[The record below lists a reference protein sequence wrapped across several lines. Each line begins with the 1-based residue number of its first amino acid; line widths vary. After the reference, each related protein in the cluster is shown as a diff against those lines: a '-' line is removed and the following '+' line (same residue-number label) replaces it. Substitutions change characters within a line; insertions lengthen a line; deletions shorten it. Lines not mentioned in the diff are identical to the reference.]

1 MRKLSARR
9 SLPRADTGL
18 FASEEEEEDDDE
30 NEEEEDGRKGA
41 RGKKMSN
48 EAHNNSTS
56 TATSSTTATS
66 SSDGERK
73 NLGGERA
80 NPSDKSG
87 LGHSDWA
94 KEGRHGHAVCHCCW
108 THGVV
113 PYDNDSEEA
122 AKDGVSG
129 GKRDHYGVGG
139 ASVTRHSITIRS
151 YRTDWGRYY

>member
-1 MRKLSARR
+1 MQQRWRR
-9 SLPRADTGL
+9 LEEDKKKEEEK
-18 FASEEEEEDDDE
+18 EEEEEE
-30 NEEEEDGRKGA
+30 EEEEDGRKGA

-56 TATSSTTATS
+56 TATSSSTTATTT

-80 NPSDKSG
+80 NQSDKSG

-94 KEGRHGHAVCHCCW
+94 KEGRHRHAVCHCCW

-113 PYDNDSEEA
+113 PYDNGSEEA